1 MPSQRRSYANNKIK
15 ITLNTSVRRKV
26 EDLTDVDVT
35 DRNNQDGGTLVY
47 DQSANTFVLKGIS
60 TNGGA
65 F

>member
-1 MPSQRRSYANNKIK
+1 MAERRSYANNKIK

-47 DQSANTFVLKGIS
+47 DQSANTFVLRGITS
-60 TNGGA
+60 SGGT